1 MGNGRWLRA
10 LGWVLVPAV
19 VAGTAAGCSSSASS
33 GSAAPKETSA
43 AAKALAGAFTS
54 SDLRGALLTKV
65 NGVAAATPASIGQYS
80 SLATSTATKPASTV
94 TVTPKACSGAATT
107 GFNPGPLSGAP
118 AAVVTFKVGTNA
130 VSETLIASAAPA
142 ATTALAGKMPAAC
155 AKYTE
160 KAAGKTFTYVSKE
173 TKVTGIGKQAKA
185 LNVKASGK
193 GGANLWSLMYRGS
206 GFVGTVTVIGPNA
219 SQKAV
224 TQLGKQAY
232 AYAARSLS

>member
-10 LGWVLVPAV
+10 LGLVLVPAV
-19 VAGTAAGCSSSASS
+19 VAGAAGCSSSASS
-33 GSAAPKETSA
+33 GSTAAKETSA

-65 NGVAAATPASIGQYS
+65 NGVAAATPASIGKYS
-80 SLATSTATKPASTV
+80 SLSTSTATKSASTV
-94 TVTPKACSGAATT
+94 QVTPKSCSGAATT
-107 GFNPGPLSGAP
+107 GFNPSALSGAS

-130 VSETLIASAAPA
+130 VSEMLIASAAKP
-142 ATTALAGKMPAAC
+142 ATTALAGTMPAEC

-160 KAAGKTFTYVSKE
+160 KVQGKTFTYVSRE
-173 TKVTGIGKQAKA
+173 TSVSGIGKQAKA

-193 GGANLWSLMYRGS
+193 GGANLWSLMYRGA
-206 GFVGTVTVIGPNA
+206 GFVGTVTVIGPEA

-232 AYAARSLS
+232 AYAAKTLS

>member
-19 VAGTAAGCSSSASS
+19 VAGAAGCGSSASS
-33 GSAAPKETSA
+33 GAAPKETSA

-65 NGVAAATPASIGQYS
+65 NGVAAATPASIGKYS
-80 SLATSTATKPASTV
+80 SLSTAAKPASTV
-94 TVTPKACSGAATT
+94 KVTPEACSGAATT
-107 GFNPGPLSGAP
+107 GFNPPALSGES
-118 AAVVTFKVGTNA
+118 AAVVTFKVGTNS
-130 VSETLIASAAPA
+130 VSEMLIASAAKP
-142 ATTALAGKMPAAC
+142 ATTALAGHMPAEC

-160 KAAGKTFTYVSKE
+160 KVQGKTFTYVSKE
-173 TKVTGIGKQAKA
+173 TKGTGIGKQAKA
-185 LNVKASGK
+185 LNVKANGK
-193 GGANLWSLMYRGS
+193 GGANLWSLMYRGA

-232 AYAARSLS
+232 AYAAKSLS

>member
-1 MGNGRWLRA
+1 MSNGRWMRA

-19 VAGTAAGCSSSASS
+19 VAGAAGCSSGGSS
-33 GSAAPKETSA
+33 GSTAPKDTSA

-65 NGVAAATPASIGQYS
+65 NGVAAATPASIGKYS
-80 SLATSTATKPASTV
+80 ALSTAAKPASTV
-94 TVTPKACSGAATT
+94 KVTPKTCSGAATT
-107 GFNPGPLSGAP
+107 GFNPAALSGAS

-130 VSETLIASAAPA
+130 VSEMLIASSAES
-142 ATTALAGKMPAAC
+142 ATTALAGKMPTEC
-155 AKYTE
+155 ATYTE
-160 KAAGKTFTYVSKE
+160 KVQGKTFTYVSKE

-185 LNVKASGK
+185 LNVKANGK

-232 AYAARSLS
+232 AYAAKSLS